1 MKEVDAIKN
10 REDILKVGD
19 LLEKHYSTQLKHL
32 WAFGVNV
39 ALRISDLLSIE
50 LRDITKANGCYRLRL
65 KEGKTGKRA
74 NIKLNEN
81 AVAIYK
87 EIKASNPDSI
97 YLFQSVGSKA
107 VKAVKPLGR
116 SFVSAAFKEVGDML
130 ELHIGTHSMRKTRG
144 FHLYKVSNDIG
155 KVMTLLRH
163 NSEAA
168 TLRYIGITQESIDQ
182 DFDDLL
188 L

>member
-1 MKEVDAIKN
+1 MIEVQAIKN
-10 REDILKVGD
+10 KEDITRVGD
-19 LLEKHYSTQLKHL
+19 LLAKHYSPQLKQL
-32 WAFGVNV
+32 WSFGVNV

-50 LRDITKANGCYRLRL
+50 LKDITRVDGFYRLNI
-65 KEGKTGKRA
+65 KESKTGKKA
-74 NIKLNEN
+74 NIKLNEH

-87 EIKASNPDSI
+87 EIKANHPDNV
-97 YLFQSVGSKA
+97 YLFQSMGSKA
-107 VKAVKPLGR
+107 VKVVKPLGR
-116 SFVSAAFKEVGDML
+116 SFVSAAFKEGGEML

-155 KVMTLLRH
+155 KVMALLRH